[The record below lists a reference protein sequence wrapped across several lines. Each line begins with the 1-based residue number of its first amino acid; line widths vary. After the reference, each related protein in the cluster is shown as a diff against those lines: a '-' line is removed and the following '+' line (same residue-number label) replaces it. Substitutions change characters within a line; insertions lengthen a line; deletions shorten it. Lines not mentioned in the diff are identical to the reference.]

1 MTDHKRI
8 ERIKKQYPEGTRIC
22 LDHMGDD
29 PHPVPNGTKG
39 TVAHVDDIGTIFCKF
54 DNGRFMG
61 IVPDKDR
68 FHVIEQEENIS
79 EDEKE
84 DENMEE
90 DTSMTMN
97 MGV

>member
-1 MTDHKRI
+1 MIDHEKVKRL
-8 ERIKKQYPEGTRIC
+8 RKQYPEGTRIC
-22 LDHMGDD
+22 LDHMSDD
-29 PHPVPNGTKG
+29 PHPVPDGTKG

-61 IVPDKDR
+61 VVPEADQ
-68 FHVIEQEENIS
+68 FHVIEQEEKIS

-90 DTSMTMN
+90 DTDMTMN

>member
-1 MTDHKRI
+1 MDETKRI
-8 ERIKKQYPEGTRIC
+8 EMLRQRYPAGTRIC
-22 LDHMGDD
+22 LDRMGND
-29 PHPVPNGTKG
+29 PNPVPDGTKG

-61 IVPDKDR
+61 IVPDEDR
-68 FHVIEQEENIS
+68 FHVIEQEENIT
-79 EDEKE
+79 EDEQE

-90 DTSMTMN
+90 ETDMTMN

>member
-1 MTDHKRI
+1 
-8 ERIKKQYPEGTRIC
+8 
-22 LDHMGDD
+22 MGND
-29 PHPVPNGTKG
+29 PNPVPDGTKG

-61 IVPDKDR
+61 IVPNEDR
-68 FHVIEQEENIS
+68 FHVIEQEET

-84 DENMEE
+84 EEDMEE
-90 DTSMTMN
+90 ENGMTMN